1 MNYGIGFGILVLI
14 LFALLGYLVG
24 WISGLVESPIRES
37 EIFQTPDK
45 TGCENG
51 ICPPPPEFLMKG
63 GDNDGTGF

>member
-14 LFALLGYLVG
+14 LFCLLGYLAG
-24 WISGLVESPIRES
+24 WISRLIENPIGES
-37 EIFQTPDK
+37 ETFQTLDK

-63 GDNDGTGF
+63 GEN